1 MIDILVFRDY
11 GRSTLHND
19 REKNKMEVM
28 NYVEEDILLILRQ
41 RNNMSFFV
49 YICSDEFGFYAQ
61 SDVGNEELS
70 HHYPIKKTPRFTEK
84 NDSDKEMDSDIND
97 MSQCQASKVEIQKI

>member
-49 YICSDEFGFYAQ
+49 YIFCSNGFDFYAQ
-61 SDVGNEELS
+61 PGIGN
-70 HHYPIKKTPRFTEK
+70 K
-84 NDSDKEMDSDIND
+84 
-97 MSQCQASKVEIQKI
+97 